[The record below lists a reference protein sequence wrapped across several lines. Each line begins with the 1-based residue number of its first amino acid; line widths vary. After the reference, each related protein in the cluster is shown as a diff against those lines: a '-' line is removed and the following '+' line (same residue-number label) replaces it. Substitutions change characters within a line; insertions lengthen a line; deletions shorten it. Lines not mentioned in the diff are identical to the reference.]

1 MGIRSETEL
10 YAPVKA
16 FLEQRGYEVKS
27 EIHSC
32 DVVAV
37 KEGEEQPVVVE
48 LKKSFGLPLIY
59 QGIDRL
65 AVTDRVYLAVEGDD
79 RLGRGRRN
87 KWKRAETLCRML
99 GLGLIAVKFYRTRPP
114 AVHLLCEPD
123 PQEAAARRT
132 GRRTKRLLDEFRS
145 RRADFNTGGSTQ
157 TKLVTAYRE
166 KALECAWWL
175 REKGPLSPKML
186 RELTENAHAG
196 RIVYDNVYGWFVRES
211 RGRYALSEAG
221 RQALDE
227 YRSVVERLFHPL
239 NA

>member
-37 KEGEEQPVVVE
+37 KEGDEQPVVVE

-65 AVTDRVYLAVEGDD
+65 AVTGRVYLAVEGDNG
-79 RLGRGRRN
+79 LGRRGRK

-99 GLGLIAVKFYRTRPP
+99 GFGLIAVQFYRTRPP
-114 AVHLLCEPD
+114 AVHLLCEPVSE
-123 PQEAAARRT
+123 EATARRT
-132 GRRTKRLLDEFRS
+132 GRRTKRLLEEFRN
-145 RRADFNTGGSTQ
+145 RRDDFNTGGSTK

-175 REKGPLSPKML
+175 REKGSLSPKQL

-211 RGRYALSEAG
+211 KGRYSLSEAG
-221 RQALDE
+221 RRALDE
-227 YRSVVERLFHPL
+227 YRPVVERLFSAL
-239 NA
+239 NG